1 MTMTLHD
8 YQQDVQRLL
17 REQKQI
23 LANPTDLTRY
33 INRARREVAMRSQ
46 AIRFLTPISGSVETC
61 TVTDGG
67 AGYSETPTVT
77 ITAPDFPSGGVNNP
91 TGATATAVA
100 TVQAGVIVGIDI
112 TYGGAG
118 YFQPTVEITDTTG
131 SGATATL
138 TVGGVSLLNEGQE
151 QYNFSDIDLSSMPG
165 ASAVYFVRSAS
176 IIYSNYRFSIP
187 AYSFTEYQARIRNYP
202 AGTYQYVPTFMSQF
216 GQGASGSLFFFPLPS
231 QVYQLELDCQLLPA
245 DLTTNLSVELLP
257 EPWTDAVMY
266 FAAHFF
272 FLEIGNL
279 NSAKGMLE
287 LYEKFAQRY
296 SDYSRAGRIVNPYG
310 RYVWLA
316 GLIPVV
322 TEFLRLLG
330 GTVA

>member
-17 REQKQI
+17 REQRQI

-46 AIRFLTPISGSVETC
+46 AIRFLTPISGAVETC
-61 TVTDGG
+61 AVTAGG
-67 AGYSETPTVT
+67 TGYSAAPTVT
-77 ITAPDFPSGGVNNP
+77 ITDPDFPSGGVNSP
-91 TGATATAVA
+91 QGRTATAIA

-112 TYGGAG
+112 TDGGAG

-138 TVGGVSLLNEGQE
+138 TVGGVNRLNPGQE
-151 QYNFSDIDLSSMPG
+151 EYKYADIDVSSLPG
-165 ASAVYFVRSAS
+165 AASVYFVRSVS
-176 IIYSNYRFSIP
+176 IIYSNYRFSLP
-187 AYSFTEYQARIRNYP
+187 CYDFSTYQSRIRNFP
-202 AGTYQYVPTFMSQF
+202 AGTYQYVPTFMSQY
-216 GQGASGSLFFFPLPS
+216 GQGANGSMFLYPIAS
-231 QVYQLELDCQLLPA
+231 QIYQAEFDCQCLPI
-245 DLTTNLSVELLP
+245 DLVTNQSVEALP

-272 FLEIGNL
+272 FLEAGNL
-279 NSAKGMLE
+279 NSAKGMLD

-296 SDYSRAGRIVNPYG
+296 SDYSRAGRVTNPYG
-310 RYVWLA
+310 RW
-316 GLIPVV
+316 
-322 TEFLRLLG
+322 
-330 GTVA
+330 